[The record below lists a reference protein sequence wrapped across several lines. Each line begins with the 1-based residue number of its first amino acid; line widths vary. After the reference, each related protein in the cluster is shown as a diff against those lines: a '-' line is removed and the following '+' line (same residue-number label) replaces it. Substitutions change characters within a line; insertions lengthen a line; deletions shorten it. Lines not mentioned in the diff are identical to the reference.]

1 MNTFLKAAYETGKL
15 AATYETKKKLRDA
28 LRSKLRS
35 KDQVGWRE
43 TAKTPPQ
50 PRSIG
55 LSGDPK

>member
-1 MNTFLKAAYETGKL
+1 MNLFLKAAHEMGKQ
-15 AATYETKKKLRDA
+15 AATFETKKKLRDA

-43 TAKTPPQ
+43 TSTAPVK

-55 LSGDPK
+55 LSEDPK